1 MEDDDTDNENF
12 DLNGL
17 DRWRLDNELIQE
29 GVVKAATEEELHER
43 LESTLDRM
51 ARRGD
56 LGMGVTE
63 HRLRTELAGRLPD
76 LFDRYRGALAEWPE
90 VVAEP
95 LPFEIRYSGDSGSV
109 EVADLIDHLRCNP
122 QGQLCRLVI
131 ASSGLLTGSGYSK
144 KVRYA
149 NLLRDWLIHLAGQ
162 LSGQPFET
170 LILAKE
176 EGRKFHFPVMAPEQA
191 QPHFEAI
198 LSRWMDATTRALP
211 IHCEAGFAWI
221 TSFYGGKKFIG
232 DHERAISEAEQAYS
246 TALDRDTG
254 YLLGAFESPEALM
267 ASGEFEALLHQLY
280 VPLWEAEQGKSAAE
294 QIGSME

>member
-1 MEDDDTDNENF
+1 
-12 DLNGL
+12 
-17 DRWRLDNELIQE
+17 
-29 GVVKAATEEELHER
+29 
-43 LESTLDRM
+43 
-51 ARRGD
+51 
-56 LGMGVTE
+56 
-63 HRLRTELAGRLPD
+63 
-76 LFDRYRGALAEWPE
+76 
-90 VVAEP
+90 
-95 LPFEIRYSGDSGSV
+95 
-109 EVADLIDHLRCNP
+109 
-122 QGQLCRLVI
+122 
-131 ASSGLLTGSGYSK
+131 
-144 KVRYA
+144 VRYA

-176 EGRKFHFPVMAPEQA
+176 EGRKFHFPMLAPEQA
-191 QPHFEAI
+191 RQYFEAI

-221 TSFYGGKKFIG
+221 TSFYGGKKYVG
-232 DHERAISEAEQAYS
+232 DHERAISEAEQAYA

>member
-1 MEDDDTDNENF
+1 
-12 DLNGL
+12 
-17 DRWRLDNELIQE
+17 
-29 GVVKAATEEELHER
+29 
-43 LESTLDRM
+43 
-51 ARRGD
+51 
-56 LGMGVTE
+56 
-63 HRLRTELAGRLPD
+63 
-76 LFDRYRGALAEWPE
+76 
-90 VVAEP
+90 
-95 LPFEIRYSGDSGSV
+95 
-109 EVADLIDHLRCNP
+109 
-122 QGQLCRLVI
+122 
-131 ASSGLLTGSGYSK
+131 
-144 KVRYA
+144 
-149 NLLRDWLIHLAGQ
+149 
-162 LSGQPFET
+162 
-170 LILAKE
+170 
-176 EGRKFHFPVMAPEQA
+176 MAPEQA